1 MIRWTMVAAALLLTA
16 CAGSRSTQVGASM
29 ILPPQAKTMKMQE
42 QQLFLMANHL
52 NPEHL
57 PEYPAEKLADGP
69 DATRVCVDLV
79 VDEGGEV
86 TWAVPLHG
94 GTECPAAAEPAL
106 APFEQAVLAAVREWQ
121 FTAAAVCTFPPGIEK
136 NDDCEGEG
144 VTERAVPLR
153 MAFVFDFN
161 KREGRGRF
169 ARSSGG

>member
-1 MIRWTMVAAALLLTA
+1 MKKCTVVFVALALAA
-16 CAGSRSTQVGASM
+16 CADSRSTRVGASM
-29 ILPPQAKTMKMQE
+29 ILPPLATTMKMQE

-57 PEYPAEKLADGP
+57 PDYPAERMQDGP
-69 DATRVCVDLV
+69 EQARVCVDLV
-79 VDEGGEV
+79 VDDGGAV

-94 GTECPAAAEPAL
+94 GPECPAAPDPVL

-144 VTERAVPLR
+144 VVERAVPLR
-153 MAFVFDFN
+153 MAFVFDFSR
-161 KREGRGRF
+161 REGRGRF

>member
-1 MIRWTMVAAALLLTA
+1 MIRSMTLVAMLALTA

-29 ILPPQAKTMKMQE
+29 ILPPQARMMKMEQ

-57 PEYPAEKLADGP
+57 PDYPAPQMAAGP
-69 DATRVCVDLV
+69 ERARVCVDLV
-79 VDEGGEV
+79 VSEAGEV
-86 TWAVPLHG
+86 VWAVPLHG
-94 GTECPAAAEPAL
+94 GPDCPATAEPAL
-106 APFEQAVLAAVREWQ
+106 VPFEQAALAAVREWR

-153 MAFVFDFN
+153 MAFTFDFS
-161 KREGRGRF
+161 RHEGRGRF
-169 ARSSGG
+169 ARSAGG